1 MTRGYG
7 RGYALEM
14 LERLM
19 ADRGPLVVD
28 CHRHLASE
36 YTIDGGTYS
45 AISDGKHL
53 NQKWSLMDTL
63 RREDFYLDTLSTRL
77 NDAIRRMK
85 DQRIGFCRTYAE
97 IDSFLG
103 IRVVEAIHRVK
114 EDWKEN
120 MTLQIAAYPFQGIG
134 DTAKLK
140 RAEQAL
146 EMSDLLGCLPSRG
159 RKNVGDSDTTFRN
172 MRELFALAQ
181 RHNKPIDLQIDQD
194 NHPDERESEVL
205 VQVAQEFRDKGYE
218 QSITATHCI
227 SLSAQTPVYR
237 ESVIKGMSELD
248 IRVVTC
254 PSAALG
260 MKHPETKNLSLWD
273 RLRIL
278 LRIHRIPSSHNSIAP
293 VTELIEAGVI
303 VGIGSDNVAD
313 LYEAFTTG
321 DIREEMRM
329 MLSAIRWTG
338 PIETIADMMTQNGR
352 KILGV

>member
-1 MTRGYG
+1 MRGYG
-7 RGYALEM
+7 RGYTLER

-19 ADRGPLVVD
+19 ADRGPFIVD

-36 YTIDGGTYS
+36 YTIDGASYD

-53 NQKWSLMDTL
+53 NQKWQLMDTL
-63 RREDFYLDTLSTRL
+63 RRQPFYLDTLSMRL

-172 MRELFALAQ
+172 MRELFALAKKYD
-181 RHNKPIDLQIDQD
+181 KPIDLQIDQD
-194 NHPDERESEVL
+194 NDPDERESEVL
-205 VQVAQEFRDKGYE
+205 VQVALEFRDKGYA

-227 SLSAQTPVYR
+227 SLSAQTPSYR
-237 ESVIKGMSELD
+237 ASVIKRIKELD
-248 IRVVTC
+248 IHVIVC
-254 PSAALG
+254 PKAAHG
-260 MKHPETKNLSLWD
+260 MWQ
-273 RLRIL
+273 
-278 LRIHRIPSSHNSIAP
+278 PSHKIAPVHNSLAP
-293 VTELIEAGVI
+293 VTELLEAGI
-303 VGIGSDNVAD
+303 TVGIGSDNVAD

-321 DIREEMRM
+321 DIREEMRN
-329 MLSAIRWTG
+329 MLSGIRWTG
-338 PIETIADMMTQNGR
+338 PLETIADIMTTNGR